1 MSVLCSETEGMQDK
15 TLTPN
20 IIKNVKNML
29 APVEKLTQDLSSYDA
44 SLSAVI
50 PAVLGLKLTLE
61 TNNRDRRRSQN
72 NESGSNCSQWW
83 KIWSTVDKRGCH
95 FCDSTRS
102 TIQVEVSAVWW
113 LMWCC
118 QKYCTELYCH
128 DIRISL
134 IQRRSP
140 TNQWHQHQVSLMSQ
154 AVIVMYWTFHW
165 WQCSTPQWRRQYR
178 CRNSSECEVAAYF
191 SDTVN
196 HCSSQTRSTGLVE
209 SEWIPLSISGT
220 AGSSVSVSAAKQRA
234 KWKDLQYRWRGL
246 WWSPKQTLLPEN
258 AERLVFLKYNLP
270 LLNFSYWLHNIWL
283 ILMSVTTIHFI
294 LSVWR
299 WKPLW
304 LDLQPVDIK
313 SQWRHNWRKSTQV
326 VNSHHNL
333 ATSLGNSGLCWTVF
347 ARNRGTAVPAEGNS
361 DLQTLICVIVARP
374 RRCLTLSNPVPWQNW
389 MEAYLSY
396 TLRIKTLFHG
406 WPVKAHETHT
416 RRRLQF
422 DASHY
427 YYY

>member
-191 SDTVN
+191 SEWTIAPVRQDPLAWWKVN
-196 HCSSQTRSTGLVE
+196 EYRFPFLAQLAQVYLSPPPSSVQSERIFSIAGEVYDDRRSRHCSQRMQRDLCFWSIICHC
-209 SEWIPLSISGT
+209 WI
-220 AGSSVSVSAAKQRA
+220 
-234 KWKDLQYRWRGL
+234 
-246 WWSPKQTLLPEN
+246 
-258 AERLVFLKYNLP
+258 
-270 LLNFSYWLHNIWL
+270 
-283 ILMSVTTIHFI
+283 
-294 LSVWR
+294 
-299 WKPLW
+299 
-304 LDLQPVDIK
+304 
-313 SQWRHNWRKSTQV
+313 
-326 VNSHHNL
+326 L
-333 ATSLGNSGLCWTVF
+333 ATDCTTFDWYWCQWPQYILFFL
-347 ARNRGTAVPAEGNS
+347 S
-361 DLQTLICVIVARP
+361 DVGS
-374 RRCLTLSNPVPWQNW
+374 RC
-389 MEAYLSY
+389 
-396 TLRIKTLFHG
+396 G
-406 WPVKAHETHT
+406 
-416 RRRLQF
+416 
-422 DASHY
+422 
-427 YYY
+427 

>member
-191 SDTVN
+191 SD
-196 HCSSQTRSTGLVE
+196 
-209 SEWIPLSISGT
+209 SEPLLQSDKIHWLGGKWMNT
-220 AGSSVSVSAAKQRA
+220 AFHFWHSWLKCICLRRQAACKVKGSSVSLERFMMI
-234 KWKDLQYRWRGL
+234 
-246 WWSPKQTLLPEN
+246 
-258 AERLVFLKYNLP
+258 AEADTAPRECRETCVFE
-270 LLNFSYWLHNIWL
+270 
-283 ILMSVTTIHFI
+283 V
-294 LSVWR
+294 
-299 WKPLW
+299 
-304 LDLQPVDIK
+304 
-313 SQWRHNWRKSTQV
+313 
-326 VNSHHNL
+326 
-333 ATSLGNSGLCWTVF
+333 
-347 ARNRGTAVPAEGNS
+347 
-361 DLQTLICVIVARP
+361 
-374 RRCLTLSNPVPWQNW
+374 
-389 MEAYLSY
+389 
-396 TLRIKTLFHG
+396 
-406 WPVKAHETHT
+406 
-416 RRRLQF
+416 
-422 DASHY
+422 
-427 YYY
+427 